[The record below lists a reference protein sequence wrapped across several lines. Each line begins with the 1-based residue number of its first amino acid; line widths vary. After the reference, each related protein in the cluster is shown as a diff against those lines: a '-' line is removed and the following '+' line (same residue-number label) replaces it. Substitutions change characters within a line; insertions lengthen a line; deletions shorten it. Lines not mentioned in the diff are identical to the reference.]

1 LIKACKVI
9 TLSFKKSD
17 LEQEIMLHYLI
28 TLVGQYERTH
38 DNPLMSSRERDM
50 LREKIEIVLAKIPV
64 RLLGKREAEII
75 GIIP

>member
-1 LIKACKVI
+1 
-9 TLSFKKSD
+9 
-17 LEQEIMLHYLI
+17 
-28 TLVGQYERTH
+28 
-38 DNPLMSSRERDM
+38 MSSRERDM